1 MEYVNK
7 RRGADESIIR
17 VLKAIANQK
26 EPRFYEPP
34 CLRRV
39 RLDIKMEEYVWLTEV
54 EILVAEWEK
63 RGEPNIVSYEY
74 PEDIFHWIHR
84 DKGMRSPVFDYD
96 EWIKKS
102 RTEVIVPE
110 INIWD

>member
-1 MEYVNK
+1 M
-7 RRGADESIIR
+7 SLW
-17 VLKAIANQK
+17 LKAIANQK

-34 CLRRV
+34 ALRRV
-39 RLDIKMEEYVWLTEV
+39 RPDDKLNEDVLTEV
-54 EILVAEWEK
+54 KILVAEWEK
-63 RGEPNIVSYEY
+63 RGRPNIVSYVY
-74 PEDIFHWIHR
+74 PEDIFEWIHIE
-84 DKGMRSPVFDYD
+84 KGMRSPVFDYD